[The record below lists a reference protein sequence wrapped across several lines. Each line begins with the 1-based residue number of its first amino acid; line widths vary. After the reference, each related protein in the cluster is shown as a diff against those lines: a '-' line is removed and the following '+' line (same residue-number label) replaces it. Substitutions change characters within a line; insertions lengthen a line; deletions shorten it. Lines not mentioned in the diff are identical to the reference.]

1 MDRKTLEEKTAAIAE
16 KLTER
21 QATYL
26 EGYVAGVAAILQ
38 HAEPEALQDRSG
50 PAPEQAGA

>member
-1 MDRKTLEEKTAAIAE
+1 MDRKTLEEKAEAITE

-38 HAEPEALQDRSG
+38 HEEPMDQQEPEK
-50 PAPEQAGA
+50 AGA